1 MRNAWKFRVD
11 PKRWFPIPAM
21 DAWSSEGRTKWIE
34 QATLIGG
41 VAVIAQDVPV
51 SEIRARVT
59 EIADTPRGPES
70 AVFFPVAEP
79 MPVLMH
85 MVTDT
90 AEAMGV
96 AREQWHVRAKGT
108 RAVETTA
115 LEGARMSD
123 AVRIARVDADANGD
137 IVYSVAFVG
146 TSGDV
151 GTVWHGAT
159 KHPLVAGQF
168 MSMGAEVF
176 ATVER
181 KP

>member
-11 PKRWFPIPAM
+11 SKRWFPVPAM
-21 DAWSSEGRTKWIE
+21 DAWSPEGRTKWIE
-34 QATLIGG
+34 QATIIGG
-41 VAVIAQDVPV
+41 VAVIGQDLPV

-90 AEAMGV
+90 AEAIGA

-108 RAVETTA
+108 RAVETTQLDGA
-115 LEGARMSD
+115 LLSD
-123 AVRIARVDADANGD
+123 AVRITRVDADAHGT

-146 TSGDV
+146 TTGEL
-151 GTVWHGAT
+151 GTVWHGST
-159 KHPLVAGQF
+159 RHPLAAGQF